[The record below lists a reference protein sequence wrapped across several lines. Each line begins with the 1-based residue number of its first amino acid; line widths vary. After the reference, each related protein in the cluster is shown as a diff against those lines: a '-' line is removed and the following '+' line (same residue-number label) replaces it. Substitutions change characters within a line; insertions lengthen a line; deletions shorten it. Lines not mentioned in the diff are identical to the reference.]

1 MLNTLCPGNV
11 VSSDT
16 DIKTVKGHLLFLRYS
31 MELLLFFLLKIEN
44 NNQKL
49 EEQILKKKEE
59 EKISEKEEYRE
70 KNMNKIFESVLLLN
84 SEMTDL
90 TEC

>member
-49 EEQILKKKEE
+49 EEQILNKKKKKKYQRRKSTGK
-59 EKISEKEEYRE
+59 KIWIKFLKVFY
-70 KNMNKIFESVLLLN
+70 F
-84 SEMTDL
+84 
-90 TEC
+90 